1 VDVTLLRV
9 VVVMLCALQR
19 MDTDL
24 LALLLSASFLEDI
37 QIRAILY
44 QACAEG
50 HHDTSAVHVMPMEQ
64 VYPCIHV
71 TSSSSIFIVSCFCAV
86 HTPHLSLI
94 EFVAPFRLSVKWKQF
109 RPVVVHIEG
118 ITQFTACCCSSV
130 GALLWHISRADA
142 VWVAVPALVQ
152 HHAP

>member
-1 VDVTLLRV
+1 
-9 VVVMLCALQR
+9 

-50 HHDTSAVHVMPMEQ
+50 RHDTSAVHVMSMAQIYSHASMAKPL
-64 VYPCIHV
+64 
-71 TSSSSIFIVSCFCAV
+71 
-86 HTPHLSLI
+86 PHLPFTRSI
-94 EFVAPFRLSVKWKQF
+94 SVFDCVAGPCLSISVLGI
-109 RPVVVHIEG
+109 PTVVVHLEG
-118 ITQFTACCCSSV
+118 ITQLTACCSSSLV
-130 GALLWHISRADA
+130 ALLRSMYRADA
-142 VWVAVPALVQ
+142 VRAAVPALLQ

>member
-1 VDVTLLRV
+1 
-9 VVVMLCALQR
+9 

-50 HHDTSAVHVMPMEQ
+50 HHDTSAVHVMPMEH
-64 VYPCIHV
+64 VYPCIHAHTSA
-71 TSSSSIFIVSCFCAV
+71 TSSPVFAWYVRSISLSHCLAGPSPSMSALGVSSD
-86 HTPHLSLI
+86 H
-94 EFVAPFRLSVKWKQF
+94 
-109 RPVVVHIEG
+109 VVVLLEG
-118 ITQFTACCCSSV
+118 ITQFTVCCCSSLV
-130 GALLWHISRADA
+130 ALVRPISRADA

-152 HHAP
+152 HHAPRPEASQHPPQCGLHPPAV